1 MTDTMTQGERLAGRV
16 RSLLEA
22 DLETIDRATRA
33 RLRWSRASALRS
45 PAPTPAR
52 RMLWIPAGAFATA
65 ALMLALLVPMGGHDV
80 QVSAE
85 SGMDVELLVA
95 EENLDLL
102 RDLDFY
108 MWLQD
113 AGGAG

>member
-1 MTDTMTQGERLAGRV
+1 MTNDTMEHADRLAGRV

-33 RLRWSRASALRS
+33 RLRWSRASALRA
-45 PAPTPAR
+45 PAEVR
-52 RMLWIPAGAFATA
+52 RRLWLPAGAFATA
-65 ALMLALLVPMGGHDV
+65 ALALVLLLPLGGRDV
-80 QVSAE
+80 QVAAE
-85 SGMDVELLVA
+85 AGVDVELLVA

-108 MWLQD
+108 IWLQD